1 MKCLCTRQL
10 KQSQKI
16 HSSNNH
22 IDNNLPKTL
31 LKLTMT
37 KACDLSGKKV
47 QFGNNVSK
55 ANNKTRRKFNVNL
68 QSVTFKS
75 DILNKNIRFSVATS
89 SIRTVS
95 KFGGIDEFLMQTKSK
110 KLSQKAK
117 RVQRAM
123 NNSQKKAS

>member
-1 MKCLCTRQL
+1 
-10 KQSQKI
+10 
-16 HSSNNH
+16 
-22 IDNNLPKTL
+22 
-31 LKLTMT
+31 MT

-75 DILNKNIRFSVATS
+75 EILNKNIRLSVATS

-95 KFGGIDEFLMQTKSK
+95 KFGGIDEFLTKTKSK

-123 NNSQKKAS
+123 NKAQKKAS

>member
-1 MKCLCTRQL
+1 
-10 KQSQKI
+10 
-16 HSSNNH
+16 
-22 IDNNLPKTL
+22 
-31 LKLTMT
+31 MT

-89 SIRTVS
+89 SLRTVS
-95 KFGGIDEFLMQTKSK
+95 KFGCIDEFLTQTKSK

-123 NNSQKKAS
+123 NNAQKKAS

>member
-1 MKCLCTRQL
+1 
-10 KQSQKI
+10 
-16 HSSNNH
+16 
-22 IDNNLPKTL
+22 
-31 LKLTMT
+31 MT

-75 DILNKNIRFSVATS
+75 EILNKNIRLSVATS

-95 KFGGIDEFLMQTKSK
+95 KFGGIDEFLIQTKSK

-123 NNSQKKAS
+123 NNAQKKLVNSLTT

>member
-1 MKCLCTRQL
+1 
-10 KQSQKI
+10 
-16 HSSNNH
+16 
-22 IDNNLPKTL
+22 
-31 LKLTMT
+31 MT

-75 DILNKNIRFSVATS
+75 EILHKNIRVSVATS
-89 SIRTVS
+89 SNRTVS
-95 KFGGIDEFLMQTKSK
+95 KFGGIDEFLTQTKSK

-123 NNSQKKAS
+123 NNAQKKAS

>member
-1 MKCLCTRQL
+1 
-10 KQSQKI
+10 
-16 HSSNNH
+16 
-22 IDNNLPKTL
+22 
-31 LKLTMT
+31 MT

-75 DILNKNIRFSVATS
+75 EILNKNIRFSVDTS

-95 KFGGIDEFLMQTKSK
+95 KFGGIDEFLTKTKSK

-123 NNSQKKAS
+123 NNAQKKAS

>member
-1 MKCLCTRQL
+1 
-10 KQSQKI
+10 
-16 HSSNNH
+16 
-22 IDNNLPKTL
+22 
-31 LKLTMT
+31 MT

-75 DILNKNIRFSVATS
+75 EILNKNIRFSVAAS

-95 KFGGIDEFLMQTKSK
+95 KFGGIDEFLTQTKSK

-123 NNSQKKAS
+123 NNAQKKAS

>member
-1 MKCLCTRQL
+1 MN
-10 KQSQKI
+10 S
-16 HSSNNH
+16 
-22 IDNNLPKTL
+22 
-31 LKLTMT
+31 TMT

-75 DILNKNIRFSVATS
+75 EILNRNIRFSLATS

-95 KFGGIDEFLMQTKSK
+95 KFGGIDQFLTKTKSK
-110 KLSQKAK
+110 NLSQKAK
-117 RVQRAM
+117 RIQRAITVA
-123 NNSQKKAS
+123 QRKAS

>member
-1 MKCLCTRQL
+1 
-10 KQSQKI
+10 
-16 HSSNNH
+16 
-22 IDNNLPKTL
+22 
-31 LKLTMT
+31 MT

-68 QSVTFKS
+68 QTVTFRS
-75 DILNKNIRFSVATS
+75 EILNKNIRFSVSTS

-95 KFGGIDEFLMQTKSK
+95 KFGGIDEFLTQTKSK

-123 NNSQKKAS
+123 NNAQKKAS